1 MAFPVEAISK
11 NTFITISTD
20 VPTKQAPRSRSAES
34 ARCRPEAEELDE
46 LTQQSLQRLTSA
58 MNNGTLQR
66 GPLPRAWSPANSQ
79 RSQASARMSPP
90 RTTLQKSFHMNSSQ
104 KHDDAWDQRLRVASN
119 CSLSTMAGD
128 DASDAG
134 ENVPKGIRAAWSSG
148 SISSM
153 VSDVWGSLAEDGA
166 EMDFELDIEAGAAAA
181 AAHDHQ
187 RLAPIPDFAEAQAE
201 LPALTPGPLL
211 NHGKITA
218 EMSHG
223 LVPKNQNMA
232 EMYKTTKDAPPTTL
246 MIRNIP
252 GKYTQNDL
260 MLDLKATGFGG
271 AYDFLYL
278 PIDKGT
284 AANVGYAFVNFTESA
299 MAAKCI
305 MSFEGHRFV
314 RHQRSSNKLAR
325 ISVAHLQGLEK
336 NLQHYENAAVNASKE
351 KRRRPVII
359 ANISSMFD

>member
-1 MAFPVEAISK
+1 MAFAVEAFSK
-11 NTFITISTD
+11 NTFIEISTD
-20 VPTKQAPRSRSAES
+20 VPIKQAPRSRSAES

-58 MNNGTLQR
+58 MNNGTLE
-66 GPLPRAWSPANSQ
+66 PLPRAWSPANSQ
-79 RSQASARMSPP
+79 RTQASPRSSLP
-90 RTTLQKSFHMNSSQ
+90 RTILQKSFHMNSPQ
-104 KHDDAWDQRLRVASN
+104 KHGDPWDQCLRVESN

-134 ENVPKGIRAAWSSG
+134 ETVPKGIRAVWSSG
-148 SISSM
+148 SLSSM
-153 VSDVWGSLAEDGA
+153 VSDVWGSIAEDDKDMG
-166 EMDFELDIEAGAAAA
+166 FELDIEAGAAAA
-181 AAHDHQ
+181 AAHGCH
-187 RLAPIPDFAEAQAE
+187 RLSPIPDFVEAQVE
-201 LPALTPGPLL
+201 LPALEPEPPL
-211 NHGKITA
+211 NHGRITA

-223 LVPKNQNMA
+223 LVPKNQNME
-232 EMYKTTKDAPPTTL
+232 EMYQSTKNAPPTTL

-260 MLDLKATGFGG
+260 MLDLKATGFGS

-284 AANVGYAFVNFTESA
+284 AANVGYAFVNFTEA
-299 MAAKCI
+299 TMAAKCI
-305 MSFEGHRFV
+305 KSFEGHRFS